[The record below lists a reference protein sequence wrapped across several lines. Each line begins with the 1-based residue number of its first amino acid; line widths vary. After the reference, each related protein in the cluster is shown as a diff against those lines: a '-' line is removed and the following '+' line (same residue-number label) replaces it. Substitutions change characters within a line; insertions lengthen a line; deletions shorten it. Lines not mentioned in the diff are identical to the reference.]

1 MEVCPSCFNDTL
13 TTHASQ
19 GLAVCTGCSPVFC
32 IECYYG
38 ARHCCAFF
46 QDTPPVPEENWK
58 CAEEYMV
65 SHPDANERVVRSG
78 PRRKCAVIRLSDEL
92 FRQVTF
98 NGFITQEIRCENK

>member
-1 MEVCPSCFNDTL
+1 
-13 TTHASQ
+13 
-19 GLAVCTGCSPVFC
+19 
-32 IECYYG
+32 
-38 ARHCCAFF
+38 
-46 QDTPPVPEENWK
+46 
-58 CAEEYMV
+58 MV